1 MKIAAARENVR
12 DLILDAADELLARY
26 GYKKMTVDDIAKE
39 VRIGKGT
46 IYLHF
51 SSKEEIALARIDRV
65 ISRLKEELR
74 NVLQKQDSAANR
86 LREMLIMRVLYRFDS
101 IQKYTES
108 ISDILAAIR
117 PALLKQ
123 RERHFIEEAEIFAHV
138 LDEGKQTG
146 EFKFKNSDSTA
157 HVILLATN
165 ALLPYSLTANQ
176 LGKREEVKEKISCI
190 TDLLLTGLLQKD

>member
-138 LDEGKQTG
+138 L
-146 EFKFKNSDSTA
+146 A
-157 HVILLATN
+157 
-165 ALLPYSLTANQ
+165 PLTF
-176 LGKREEVKEKISCI
+176 G
-190 TDLLLTGLLQKD
+190 D

>member
-1 MKIAAARENVR
+1 MKTAIARENIR

-74 NVLQKQDSAANR
+74 DILQKQDSAANR

-117 PALLKQ
+117 PALLKL
-123 RERHFIEEAEIFAHV
+123 RERHFMEEAEIFTHI
-138 LDEGKQTG
+138 LDEGKHTG
-146 EFKFKNSDSTA
+146 EFKFKNSDSIA
-157 HVILLATN
+157 HTLLLATN

-176 LGKREEVKEKISCI
+176 LGEREEVKEKISRI
-190 TDLLLTGLLQKD
+190 ADLLLTGLLQKN